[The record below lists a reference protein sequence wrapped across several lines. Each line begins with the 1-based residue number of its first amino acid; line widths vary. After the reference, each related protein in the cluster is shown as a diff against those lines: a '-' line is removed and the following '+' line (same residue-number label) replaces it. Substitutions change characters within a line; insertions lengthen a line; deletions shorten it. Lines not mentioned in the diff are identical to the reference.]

1 MKKTDLAFFS
11 SFRRRD
17 SGQGYSSGIA
27 SDGSIT
33 DSPSSKS
40 PARRRRRLGSEVSSS
55 GYESM
60 RDGTTSHVSGSDSA
74 DEKGMV
80 MDRSNSGNI
89 LNLDYFF
96 MLPFKSRFPVKI
108 DSNTFLSLAKR
119 RLDGSLETDKHFD
132 DFERLRLGGID
143 ELRVSG

>member
-1 MKKTDLAFFS
+1 MSKDSDGGVAS
-11 SFRRRD
+11 SDGPWIMHDSNSNLNILQSRRRRD

-74 DEKGMV
+74 DEKGV
-80 MDRSNSGNI
+80 LVDKSHLGNTVI
-89 LNLDYFF
+89 YHRAFRNQNI
-96 MLPFKSRFPVKI
+96 PQ
-108 DSNTFLSLAKR
+108 
-119 RLDGSLETDKHFD
+119 
-132 DFERLRLGGID
+132 
-143 ELRVSG
+143 

>member
-1 MKKTDLAFFS
+1 MYGS
-11 SFRRRD
+11 SSNFDIFYPRRRRD

-74 DEKGMV
+74 DEKGV
-80 MDRSNSGNI
+80 LRNKPYSGNAV
-89 LNLDYFF
+89 
-96 MLPFKSRFPVKI
+96 KRFQNIP
-108 DSNTFLSLAKR
+108 N
-119 RLDGSLETDKHFD
+119 
-132 DFERLRLGGID
+132 
-143 ELRVSG
+143 